1 MAGLKADSV
10 ELATILWLAQ
20 HDPDAATAEAALDL
34 WEDCSCELPRGFLK
48 AILKYLCSPHADIRT
63 AAAEALGFGLQ
74 VCGPHSMSKKERKK
88 FFSLAAAAICD
99 SGLLMSQQ

>member
-1 MAGLKADSV
+1 M
-10 ELATILWLAQ
+10 ELVTILWLAQ

-34 WEDCSCELPRGFLK
+34 WEDCACELPQDFLK

-74 VCGPHSMSKKERKK
+74 VQTTILASIKLQGYKVC
-88 FFSLAAAAICD
+88 SLFWMTTGTACSRQA
-99 SGLLMSQQ
+99 